1 MSAPKTEDQPKTQP
15 KVAAGWKLWV
25 KSDGKPGMKRVQT
38 HSPPETEEIV
48 HTRNIMRRQNSDGS
62 GKYFTERKVAFEDAT
77 QKWLVLYETKPLK
90 LMNSGEKY
98 RSVWNSITESSS
110 DDDLITEE
118 SKDPAEEL
126 KDPAEELKNA
136 LFVLE
141 MSVPVHR
148 HGRVVLES
156 MCYTIQK
163 NLRHGR
169 FVIVPPKDE
178 TRLFETDS
186 VATDGNLYP
195 LLRQCSADRK
205 RQTHEYRICCRPIA
219 APNIDMVFIVYPRT
233 MVLDMPDI
241 LDKKTYRKL
250 LHLEDVLLFRQNTQ

>member
-1 MSAPKTEDQPKTQP
+1 MSASKTEDQPKTLP

-38 HSPPETEEIV
+38 RAPPETEEIV
-48 HTRNIMRRQNSDGS
+48 HTRNIMRRKNPDGS
-62 GKYFTERKVAFEDAT
+62 GKYFTDRKVAFEDAT
-77 QKWLVLYETKPLK
+77 ERWLVLYESKPLK

-110 DDDLITEE
+110 DDDLNSEE
-118 SKDPAEEL
+118 FKDPT
-126 KDPAEELKNA
+126 EELKNA

-141 MSVPVHR
+141 MSVPVHG

-163 NLRHGR
+163 NLRRGR
-169 FVIVPPKDE
+169 FIIVPPKDE
-178 TRLFETDS
+178 TRLFETES
-186 VATDGNLYP
+186 VAADGNFYP

-205 RQTHEYRICCRPIA
+205 RQTREYRICCRPIA
-219 APNIDMVFIVYPRT
+219 APNIDMVFIVYPRSI
-233 MVLDMPDI
+233 VLDMPDI
-241 LDKKTYRKL
+241 IDKKTYRKL
-250 LHLEDVLLFRQNTQ
+250 LLLEDVLLFRQNTQ

>member
-1 MSAPKTEDQPKTQP
+1 MSASKTEDQPKTLP

-38 HSPPETEEIV
+38 RAPPETEEIV
-48 HTRNIMRRQNSDGS
+48 HTRNIIRRKNSDGS

-77 QKWLVLYETKPLK
+77 ERWLVLYESKPLK

-110 DDDLITEE
+110 DDDLNSEE
-118 SKDPAEEL
+118 FKDPAS
-126 KDPAEELKNA
+126 ELKNA
-136 LFVLE
+136 HFVLE
-141 MSVPVHR
+141 MSVPVHG

-163 NLRHGR
+163 NLRRGR
-169 FVIVPPKDE
+169 FIIVPPKDE
-178 TRLFETDS
+178 TRLFETES
-186 VATDGNLYP
+186 VAADGNFYP

-205 RQTHEYRICCRPIA
+205 RKTQEYRICCRPIA
-219 APNIDMVFIVYPRT
+219 APNIDMFFIVYPRSMT
-233 MVLDMPDI
+233 LDMPDI
-241 LDKKTYRKL
+241 IDKKTYRKL
-250 LHLEDVLLFRQNTQ
+250 LLLEDVLLFRQNTQ

>member
-1 MSAPKTEDQPKTQP
+1 MSASKTKDHPKTQP

-25 KSDGKPGMKRVQT
+25 KSDGKPGMERVKTRVQ
-38 HSPPETEEIV
+38 SETEEIA
-48 HTRNIMRRQNSDGS
+48 HTRNIIRRQNSDGS

-77 QKWLVLYETKPLK
+77 GKWLVLIESKPLK

-98 RSVWNSITESSS
+98 RTVWNSITESSS
-110 DDDLITEE
+110 DDDLDSEE
-118 SKDPAEEL
+118 FKYPT
-126 KDPAEELKNA
+126 EELKNA

-141 MSVPVHR
+141 MSVPVHG

-163 NLRHGR
+163 NLRRGR
-169 FVIVPPKDE
+169 FIIVPPKDE

-205 RQTHEYRICCRPIA
+205 RKTHEYRICCRSIA
-219 APNIDMVFIVYPRT
+219 APNIEMVFIVYPRT

-241 LDKKTYRKL
+241 IDKKTYRKL